1 MSMSQDDKK
10 KILDTRAKELAKVT
24 SYSLDKKE
32 GRDITIFRLGDQ
44 QYAFDSLF
52 IKEIVPLPR
61 ITVLPCV
68 PSFVAGIMNLRGK
81 IISLLYLDK
90 LLQNSVSQYSE
101 QPQVIILSHDEME
114 FGLLVDEINGV
125 AQIDNEELQES
136 IPTLNETASRYLKG
150 ITPDHLI
157 LLDALRMLDDPAIR
171 VNEEVL

>member
-1 MSMSQDDKK
+1 MQNHQAHNKQ
-10 KILDTRAKELAKVT
+10 ILDARAKELAKGIDYIV
-24 SYSLDKKE
+24 DKKE
-32 GRDITIFRLGDQ
+32 SRDITIFTLGDQ
-44 QYAFDSLF
+44 KYAFDSLF

-90 LLQNSVSQYSE
+90 LLKNLVNKYSE

-114 FGLLVDEINGV
+114 FGLLVDEISGV

-136 IPTLNETASRYLKG
+136 IPTLHESTTRYLKG

-157 LLDALRMLDDPAIR
+157 LLDALRMLNDPAIR

>member
-1 MSMSQDDKK
+1 MSMQQDKNK
-10 KILDTRAKELAKVT
+10 QILDARAKELAKITNYFV
-24 SYSLDKKE
+24 DKKE
-32 GRDITIFRLGDQ
+32 DRDITIFTLGDQ
-44 QYAFDSLF
+44 KYAFESLF

-90 LLQNSVSQYSE
+90 LLKNSVSKYSE

-125 AQIDNEELQES
+125 AQIDHEELQES
-136 IPTLNETASRYLKG
+136 VPTLSETATRYFKG
-150 ITPDHLI
+150 ITADHLI